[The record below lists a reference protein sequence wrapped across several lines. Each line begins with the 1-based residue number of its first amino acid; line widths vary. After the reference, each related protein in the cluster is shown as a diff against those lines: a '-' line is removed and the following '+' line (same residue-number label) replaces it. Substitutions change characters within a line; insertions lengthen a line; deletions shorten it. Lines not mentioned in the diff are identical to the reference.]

1 MFGINVSEMVII
13 GLLFLVLFGP
23 KQIPQMARDIGR
35 FVNEAQ
41 RAVEEFKE
49 ELMAEDDH
57 LDYSANSGPPR
68 RPKKT
73 EKEEG
78 DEPEEIPTGTSGGA
92 DEFSSAV
99 KATPSTERPPPEDA
113 F

>member
-23 KQIPQMARDIGR
+23 KQLPRMARDIGR

-57 LDYSANSGPPR
+57 LDSANGESPR
-68 RPKKT
+68 RPKNT
-73 EKEEG
+73 EKEES
-78 DEPEEIPTGTSGGA
+78 DNPEEIPTGTSA
-92 DEFSSAV
+92 EVDEF
-99 KATPSTERPPPEDA
+99 
-113 F
+113 

>member
-1 MFGINVSEMVII
+1 MVII

-23 KQIPQMARDIGR
+23 KQLPRMARDIGR

-57 LDYSANSGPPR
+57 LDSANGESPR
-68 RPKKT
+68 RPN
-73 EKEEG
+73 KECLA
-78 DEPEEIPTGTSGGA
+78 SWSSS
-92 DEFSSAV
+92 FSTA
-99 KATPSTERPPPEDA
+99 ALTLI
-113 F
+113 